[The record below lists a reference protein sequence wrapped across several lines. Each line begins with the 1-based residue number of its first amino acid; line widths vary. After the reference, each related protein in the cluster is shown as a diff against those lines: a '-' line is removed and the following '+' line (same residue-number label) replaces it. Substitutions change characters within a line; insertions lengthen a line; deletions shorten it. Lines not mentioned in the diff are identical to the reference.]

1 MERKQKMIIHIA
13 TIACISMI
21 ISAAIL
27 IIMAAMNVH
36 VGAMIVAAVIIL
48 AVFVVICIFVDRS
61 MEPAI
66 EEIVKSL
73 EHLANGDLSIDIHE
87 DALARKDELGII
99 AECTKRIDAELEEV
113 ITTTLHLADGVAKDS
128 AEISDSS
135 EQASTASTQVTQ
147 AMDEVSKGAV
157 SQAESVE
164 GAAMDTNDIGEAI
177 ESINT
182 KVKEMSEY
190 TTAMRTSCDNAMQ
203 ALRSLLNQNSE
214 VVESMKVIANQ
225 INSTNEAVKNIS
237 TASNLISNISS
248 QTNLLALNAS
258 IEAARAGEA
267 GRGFAVVATEIGSL
281 AEQSREATVEITNT
295 VTELIEQSSK
305 SVTTVDELGKS
316 FEMQSQQIDATVNDM
331 HEMEAGVVNVSS
343 SAEDI
348 ATSSHS
354 LNEAKNNLVSIISDL
369 SAISEENAASTQET
383 NASMEELNATF
394 EFISN
399 EAADLQKLAKELHE
413 EMNFFTIHS
422 KEIKAD

>member
-1 MERKQKMIIHIA
+1 MERNQKMIVHIA
-13 TIACISMI
+13 SIACISMI
-21 ISAAIL
+21 ISSAIL
-27 IIMAAMNVH
+27 IILAGMHVSTVFMIIAAL
-36 VGAMIVAAVIIL
+36 IIL
-48 AVFVVICIFVDRS
+48 AVFVVICIIVDRS

-66 EEIVKSL
+66 HEIVKSL

-87 DALARKDELGII
+87 DSLSRRDELGII
-99 AECTKRIDAELEEV
+99 AECTKKIDEELEEV

-135 EQASTASTQVTQ
+135 EQASTASAQVTQ

-164 GAAMDTNDIGEAI
+164 GAAMDTNDIGESI
-177 ESINT
+177 ESINV

-190 TTAMRTSCDNAMQ
+190 TTAMRTACDNAMK
-203 ALRSLLNQNSE
+203 ALQSLLSQNTE

-237 TASNLISNISS
+237 TASNLISSISS

-331 HEMEAGVVNVSS
+331 HEMESGVVNVSS

-348 ATSSHS
+348 AASSHS

-369 SAISEENAASTQET
+369 SAISEENAASTEET

-413 EMNFFTIHS
+413 EMNFFTIHG
-422 KEIKAD
+422 KHLE

>member
-1 MERKQKMIIHIA
+1 
-13 TIACISMI
+13 
-21 ISAAIL
+21 
-27 IIMAAMNVH
+27 
-36 VGAMIVAAVIIL
+36 
-48 AVFVVICIFVDRS
+48 
-61 MEPAI
+61 
-66 EEIVKSL
+66 
-73 EHLANGDLSIDIHE
+73 
-87 DALARKDELGII
+87 
-99 AECTKRIDAELEEV
+99 
-113 ITTTLHLADGVAKDS
+113 
-128 AEISDSS
+128 
-135 EQASTASTQVTQ
+135 
-147 AMDEVSKGAV
+147 MDEVSKGAV

-177 ESINT
+177 ESIN
-182 KVKEMSEY
+182 VKTREMSEY
-190 TTAMRTSCDNAMQ
+190 ASAMRTSCDNAMT
-203 ALRSLLNQNSE
+203 ALQSLLSQNTE
-214 VVESMKVIANQ
+214 VVESMKIIENQ

-237 TASNLISNISS
+237 TASNLISSISS

-305 SVTTVDELGKS
+305 S
-316 FEMQSQQIDATVNDM
+316 FEQQSTQIDATVADM
-331 HEMEAGVVNVSS
+331 HEMESGVVNVSS

-348 ATSSHS
+348 AASSHS

-399 EAADLQKLAKELHE
+399 EAADLQKLAKELHK
-413 EMNFFTIHS
+413 EMSFFTIHS
-422 KEIKAD
+422 KTQNP

>member
-1 MERKQKMIIHIA
+1 MERNQKMIIHIA
-13 TIACISMI
+13 TIACISMVV
-21 ISAAIL
+21 SSAIL
-27 IIMAAMNVH
+27 IILAGMHVSTVFMVIAALT
-36 VGAMIVAAVIIL
+36 IL
-48 AVFVVICIFVDRS
+48 AVFVVICIIVDRS

-66 EEIVKSL
+66 QEIVKSL

-87 DALARKDELGII
+87 DALSRRDELGII
-99 AECTKRIDAELEEV
+99 AECTKKIDEELEEV

-164 GAAMDTNDIGEAI
+164 GAAMDTNDIGESI
-177 ESINT
+177 ESINV

-190 TTAMRTSCDNAMQ
+190 TTAMRTACDNAMR
-203 ALRSLLNQNSE
+203 ALQSLLSQNTE

-237 TASNLISNISS
+237 TASNLISSISS

-331 HEMEAGVVNVSS
+331 HEMESGVVNVSS

-348 ATSSHS
+348 AASSHS

-369 SAISEENAASTQET
+369 SAISEENAASTEET

-394 EFISN
+394 EFIST
-399 EAADLQKLAKELHE
+399 EAADLQKLAKKLHE
-413 EMNFFTIHS
+413 EMNFFTIHDG
-422 KEIKAD
+422 KHLE